1 MTLRYL
7 PVSNAESVQYYTGH
21 SNERH
26 SSKAV
31 TSALRGLHSV
41 RAQKSH
47 HHPAQTKISRTA
59 EGDIFTSKDDRNHP
73 RAQPTI
79 DTHAL
84 QGPAHAP
91 GTSGASMLAG
101 QPRFRIG
108 GGWKHHQSSTRDEGA
123 TPSPCRPNLT
133 SGRSW
138 IWGRHRSHGLPAQD
152 MVRCG
157 GRAGTCDC
165 WKEHSRLLEQG
176 RSMCGERGSPG
187 RCGWDEGREEGEKAL
202 EHALPSFRLL
212 SLERVLV
219 RHRDQ
224 NGAGA
229 T

>member
-47 HHPAQTKISRTA
+47 HHPAQTKISCTA
-59 EGDIFTSKDDRNHP
+59 EGDVFTSKDDSNNP

-91 GTSGASMLAG
+91 GTCGASMLAG

-108 GGWKHHQSSTRDEGA
+108 GGWKHHQSSTCDKGA

-138 IWGRHRSHGLPAQD
+138 IWGRHRSHGLPAQY

-157 GRAGTCDC
+157 GWAGTCDC
-165 WKEHSRLLEQG
+165 WKEH
-176 RSMCGERGSPG
+176 
-187 RCGWDEGREEGEKAL
+187 
-202 EHALPSFRLL
+202 
-212 SLERVLV
+212 
-219 RHRDQ
+219 
-224 NGAGA
+224 
-229 T
+229 